1 MKHKYQDT
9 LVIIKPDALQRS
21 LLGEIIS
28 RFERKGLQ
36 IRAMKMLKMAD
47 SVLDDHYRHHIDK
60 PFFSGLKR
68 FMQTSPVI
76 LMIISGIDAISAVRL
91 LVGPTDGSKA
101 DAGSIRGDFSLNTQ
115 SNIIHASDSEESA
128 GVEIK
133 RFFTSSEIFD
143 YQKPDASYV
152 YSSEIDWGDI

>member
-36 IRAMKMLKMAD
+36 IRAMKMLKIAD

-76 LMIISGIDAISAVRL
+76 LMVISGIDAISAVRL

-115 SNIIHASDSEESA
+115 SNIVHASDSEETA
-128 GVEIK
+128 IIEIE
-133 RFFTSSEIFD
+133 RFFTLAEIFD
-143 YQKPDASYV
+143 YQKPDAPYV
-152 YSSEIDWGDI
+152 YSSETDWGDI